1 MMLEEYKITSMVMKS
16 TLSKYKTKVMKVKT
30 NW

>member
-1 MMLEEYKITSMVMKS
+1 MKEYKTTSMIMKS
-16 TLSKYKTKVMKVKT
+16 TLSEYKTKVMKVKT